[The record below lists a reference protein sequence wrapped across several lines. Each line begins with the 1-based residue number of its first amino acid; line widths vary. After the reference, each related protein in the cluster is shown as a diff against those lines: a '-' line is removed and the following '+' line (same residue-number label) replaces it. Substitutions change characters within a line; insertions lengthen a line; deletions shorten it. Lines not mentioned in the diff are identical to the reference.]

1 MRVITIGRS
10 EENDVVIRDPHAS
23 RHHLQIIQHD
33 DGHYT
38 LADFGSTN
46 GTYINGQKISGEVYL
61 NMNDVV
67 RIGNSTILWR
77 TYFEDSENVASVA
90 PGAGIPFYPA
100 VKERHG
106 FVTFWLWFMIIG
118 NIAGAIMQVM
128 SAKYAIW
135 AYATAEN
142 AELFFYIKHG
152 MVDYYI
158 YASYF
163 MIVLSMINVAG
174 AILLLKWKKIGYWLF
189 VGSAATCLAIMIS
202 FAIFG
207 GLTPAVGSSIAG
219 AILGP
224 VILWAILQIKK
235 NGVSCWKLLE

>member
-1 MRVITIGRS
+1 MKVVTIGRS
-10 EENDVVIRDPHAS
+10 LENEVVINDPKVS
-23 RHHLQIIQHD
+23 RHHLQVIQHD
-33 DGHYT
+33 DGHFT

-46 GTYINGQKISGEVYL
+46 GTYVNGQKISGEINL

-67 RIGNSTILWR
+67 RIGNSTIPWKQ
-77 TYFEDSENVASVA
+77 YFEDSETVASVA
-90 PGAGIPFYPA
+90 PGAGIPYTLGN
-100 VKERHG
+100 KERHG

-128 SAKYAIW
+128 SANYAVW
-135 AYATAEN
+135 AYATQEN
-142 AELFFYIKHG
+142 AELFFYVKHG
-152 MVDYYI
+152 MVGYYTC
-158 YASYF
+158 ASYF
-163 MIVLSMINVAG
+163 MIVLSLINLAG

-207 GLTPAVGSSIAG
+207 GVTPAVGSSMAG

-224 VILWAILQIKK
+224 VVLWAILQIKK